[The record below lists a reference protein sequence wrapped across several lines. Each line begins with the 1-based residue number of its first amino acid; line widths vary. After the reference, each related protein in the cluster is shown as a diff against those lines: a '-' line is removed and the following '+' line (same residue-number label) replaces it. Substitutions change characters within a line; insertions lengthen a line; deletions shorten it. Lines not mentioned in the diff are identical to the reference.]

1 MELTQYLQI
10 LARRWWILAVAVIAT
25 AISAVVFA
33 KLQTPVYQSTAEVVI
48 QPARPDF
55 GLTQS
60 AKTLLRSYMTVA
72 DSNKWA
78 QQVID
83 RLQLDMTPQQLRA
96 NARFAAE
103 DDRMVIRIEIED
115 TDGEVANRIA
125 RTWALLMVEWRDQ
138 ENQRQR
144 KEDRVFAELRDEP
157 TYSQSWPPRTLIMLA
172 AGAILGLLIGFVVL
186 FAVEWVESA
195 VVRTPADVEQW
206 LGLTLMA
213 TVPLAELPRSA
224 RATSHPEK
232 AQ

>member
-1 MELTQYLQI
+1 MELTQYLRI
-10 LARRWWILAVAVIAT
+10 LARRWWILVVAVVAT
-25 AISAVVFA
+25 AISAVAFA
-33 KLQTPVYQSTAEVVI
+33 QLQTPVYQSTAEVVI

-103 DDRMVIRIEIED
+103 DDRMVIRIEVED
-115 TDGEVANRIA
+115 TDGEQANRIA
-125 RTWALLMVEWRDQ
+125 RTWAILMVEWRDQ
-138 ENQRQR
+138 ENQKQR

-157 TYSQSWPPRTLIMLA
+157 TYAQSWPPRTLIMLA
-172 AGAILGLLIGFVVL
+172 AGAILGLLIGFVVV
-186 FAVEWVESA
+186 FAVEWVESG

-213 TVPLAELPRSA
+213 TVPLTESPKPA
-224 RATSHPEK
+224 RAISNPEK
-232 AQ
+232 AR

>member
-1 MELTQYLQI
+1 MELSQYLRI
-10 LARRWWILAVAVIAT
+10 LSKRWWVIAVAVLVT
-25 AISAVVFA
+25 ALSAAAFS

-72 DSNKWA
+72 DSNRWA

-83 RLQLDMTPQQLRA
+83 RLSLDMTPQQLRA

-125 RTWALLMVEWRDQ
+125 RTWAILMVEWRDS
-138 ENQRQR
+138 ENQKQR

-157 TYSQSWPPRTLIMLA
+157 TYSQTWPPRLLIMLV
-172 AGAILGLLIGFVVL
+172 AGAILGLIIAFVIIFFL
-186 FAVEWVESA
+186 EWTESGI
-195 VVRTPADVEQW
+195 VRTADDLEQW
-206 LGLTLMA
+206 LGMTVLG
-213 TVPLAELPRSA
+213 TVPPAE
-224 RATSHPEK
+224 
-232 AQ
+232 

>member
-1 MELTQYLQI
+1 MELSQYLRI
-10 LARRWWILAVAVIAT
+10 LARRWWILVVAVIVT
-25 AISAVVFA
+25 AISAVAFA

-72 DSNKWA
+72 DSNRWA

-103 DDRMVIRIEIED
+103 DDRMVIQIEVED
-115 TDGEVANRIA
+115 TDGEQANRIA
-125 RTWALLMVEWRDQ
+125 RTWAILMVEWRDQ
-138 ENQRQR
+138 ENQKQR

-157 TYSQSWPPRTLIMLA
+157 VYTQSWPPRTAIMLV
-172 AGAILGLLIGFVVL
+172 AGAILGVLIGFVVV
-186 FAVEWVESA
+186 FAVEWVESG
-195 VVRTPADVEQW
+195 VIRTPADVEQW

-213 TVPLAELPRSA
+213 MVPLADFPKSA
-224 RATSHPEK
+224 RATSNPERER
-232 AQ
+232 

>member
-1 MELTQYLQI
+1 MELSQYLRI
-10 LARRWWILAVAVIAT
+10 LRKRWWVILVAVVVT
-25 AISAVVFA
+25 AISAAAFS

-72 DSNKWA
+72 DSNRWA

-83 RLQLDMTPQQLRA
+83 RLSLDMTPQQLRK

-115 TDGEVANRIA
+115 TDGEIANRIA
-125 RTWALLMVEWRDQ
+125 RTWAILMVEWRDS
-138 ENQRQR
+138 ENQKQR

-157 TYSQSWPPRTLIMLA
+157 TYSQTWPPRLSIMLV
-172 AGAILGLLIGFVVL
+172 AGAILGLIIAFVIVFFL
-186 FAVEWVESA
+186 EWTESG
-195 VVRTPADVEQW
+195 VIRTPEDLEQW
-206 LGLTLMA
+206 LGMTVLG
-213 TVPLAELPRSA
+213 TVPPAE
-224 RATSHPEK
+224 
-232 AQ
+232 

>member
-1 MELTQYLQI
+1 MELSQYLRI
-10 LARRWWILAVAVIAT
+10 LRKRWWVIGVAVLVT
-25 AISAVVFA
+25 ALSAAAFS

-72 DSNKWA
+72 DSNRWA

-83 RLQLDMTPQQLRA
+83 RLSMDMTPQQLRA

-125 RTWALLMVEWRDQ
+125 RTWAILMVEWRDS
-138 ENQRQR
+138 ENQKQR

-157 TYSQSWPPRTLIMLA
+157 TYSQTWPPSLVIMLI
-172 AGAILGLLIGFVVL
+172 AGAILGLIIAFVIVFFL
-186 FAVEWVESA
+186 EWTESGII
-195 VVRTPADVEQW
+195 RTPEDLEQW
-206 LGLTLMA
+206 LGITVLG
-213 TVPLAELPRSA
+213 TVPPAE
-224 RATSHPEK
+224 
-232 AQ
+232 